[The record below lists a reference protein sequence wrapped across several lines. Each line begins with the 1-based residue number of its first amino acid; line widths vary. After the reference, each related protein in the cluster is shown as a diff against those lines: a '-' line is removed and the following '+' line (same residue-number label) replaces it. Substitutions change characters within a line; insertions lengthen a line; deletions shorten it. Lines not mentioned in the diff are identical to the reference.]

1 MSALVP
7 GELELWRRL
16 ACHDRRHAIG
26 VARRLERLLVGTS
39 HAGDPRWLAAAL
51 LHDVGKLEAR
61 LGVLGR
67 VAATL
72 LIRGFGE
79 GGVAG
84 WRPGSGWR
92 SKVSL
97 YLAHGEIGAAMIRA
111 AGGREEAA
119 RWAEAHH
126 HPERVPM
133 DLPPEVTRAL
143 AASDPE

>member
-1 MSALVP
+1 MP
-7 GELELWRRL
+7 GELELWGRL
-16 ACHDRRHAIG
+16 ACHDRRHAIS

-72 LIRGFGE
+72 VIQGFGE
-79 GGVAG
+79 REVAG
-84 WRPGSGWR
+84 WRAGSGWR
-92 SKVSL
+92 RKASL

-126 HPERVPM
+126 HLEMVPTA
-133 DLPPEVTRAL
+133 LPGEVTRAL